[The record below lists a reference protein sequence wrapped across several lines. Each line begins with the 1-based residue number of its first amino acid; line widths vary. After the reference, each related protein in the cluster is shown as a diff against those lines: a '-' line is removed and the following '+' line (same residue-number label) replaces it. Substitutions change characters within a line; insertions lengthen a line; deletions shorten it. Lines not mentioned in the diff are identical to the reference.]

1 MLEKNVNPNFDRA
14 VRHKAIG
21 KQVVVI
27 GGNNKGLTG
36 YVYGHNY
43 IRKTFFV
50 QLVNGH
56 LKNIASTDLVYLW
69 VHYLY
74 CIFICTHSVH
84 RRSRQCLDGV
94 ADGEPEASPVQFV
107 APPCQAKP
115 MPDGPLV
122 PLGDPD
128 HEIWNVSPSD
138 VGHVDKDWPMTP
150 PGI

>member
-1 MLEKNVNPNFDRA
+1 MLEKIVNPNFDRA

-27 GGNNKGLTG
+27 GGNDKGLTG

-56 LKNIASTDLVYLW
+56 SKNFASTDLVYLL
-69 VHYLY
+69 VHCLY
-74 CIFICTHSVH
+74 CILICTHSVH
-84 RRSRQCLDGV
+84 RRNRQCLDGV
-94 ADGEPEASPVQFV
+94 ADGEPEASPVHSV
-107 APPCQAKP
+107 APRQATP

-122 PLGDPD
+122 PPGDPD

-138 VGHVDKDWPMTP
+138 VAPVDEDWPMTP
-150 PGI
+150 PGT